1 MRIFHRCISIL
12 VILLFSGP
20 ALFSQ
25 PFHGGL
31 TAGLTASQVDGDSY
45 SGYNKPGLQAGVF
58 VSAELLPWFDVRME
72 IKYTSRGAR
81 NPANDDNTGSYLLK
95 LQYIDVPIMASLKYK
110 KIGALE
116 LGLIPGYMFKAAGE
130 DDAGKLPKEYLVD
143 FHNFD
148 LGLLIGADL
157 NITQKIAVNIR
168 YSYSIFSIRDLDS
181 AGAYYSWFGQI
192 FGHSKGDFNNYL
204 SLGISYRIR

>member
-1 MRIFHRCISIL
+1 MRIVPNCISIL
-12 VILLFSGP
+12 AVVLLSGSE
-20 ALFSQ
+20 LFSQ

-45 SGYNKPGLQAGVF
+45 SGYNKPGIQAGVF
-58 VSAELLPWFDVRME
+58 VSAELRPWLDARME

-81 NPANDDNTGSYLLK
+81 EPATEDNTGSYMLGLH
-95 LQYIDVPIMASLKYK
+95 YIDIPIMASLKYR

-116 LGLIPGYMFKAAGE
+116 LGLIPGYLFNAAGE
-130 DDAGKLPKEYLVD
+130 DENGSLPDESLVD
-143 FHNFD
+143 FHKFD
-148 LGLLIGADL
+148 LGLLIGAEVH
-157 NITQKIAVNIR
+157 ITQKISVNIR

-181 AGAYYSWFGQI
+181 AGAYYSWFGKI

-204 SLGISYRIR
+204 ALGINYRIR